1 MQVQFN
7 NVTLNGTAQVGSV
20 PFFVSDLFTNGET
33 GVWGDNLDPAM
44 MFAADTAV
52 TATALSGVVTW
63 NGSTVRLYLDGVEV
77 YSGAQPGEVNTMVP
91 MNEGALNQN
100 GTAESFFAGT
110 ISQSLN
116 RAMRP
121 VEIQK
126 LHGIWN
132 DF

>member
-33 GVWGDNLDPAM
+33 GAWDNRLSQAVS
-44 MFAADTAV
+44 AV
-52 TATALSGVVTW
+52 TATALSGAVTW
-63 NGSTVRLYLDGVEV
+63 NGSTMRLYLDGVEV
-77 YSGAQPGEVNTMVP
+77 YSGAQPGEVNTTVP